1 MENTHSHK
9 KVQER
14 KPKAPPVVT
23 AQRAGLHPMSQTV
36 QGLLGINQHK
46 KGS

>member
-1 MENTHSHK
+1 MENTHYHK
-9 KVQER
+9 KTQER

-23 AQRAGLHPMSQTV
+23 AQKAGLHPMSNTV
-36 QGLLGINQHK
+36 QGLLGVNKK